1 MIRRRAQRGRRAAL
15 GRWLALVGIVVT
27 GAAAAFGIVMFQD
40 KDRARPSQDRARP
53 SQDRAR
59 PSQDRARPSR
69 WRADFETGNL
79 SQWQGR
85 FTPVSLGTGTAD
97 ITVVRSP
104 VKQGNYAARVEAGTE
119 EQTGAQQGTSRS
131 ELVRSTKVTGNKGFP
146 VNLSSNSSELWTRW
160 SMYIPRSTVSQLP
173 TDCTLGA
180 DGCGIIIQQQ
190 ASAGN
195 GVFELNGIFS
205 LQHNMTVT
213 YGDSDMADPAYE
225 PFWTSRRLEPDRW
238 YTFMIHKKYSKTNNG
253 FVEIYLDG
261 VQQQLCADAAC
272 SSKVSR
278 VTGRTIHPDATI
290 YRLQTG
296 MYYNDNTDATRHKHP
311 VIYLD
316 DWMAHTSDPR
326 P

>member
-1 MIRRRAQRGRRAAL
+1 LAL
-15 GRWLALVGIVVT
+15 GGIVVA
-27 GAAAAFGIVMFQD
+27 GAAAAFGVVSLRD
-40 KDRARPSQDRARP
+40 KDRARWLRT
-53 SQDRAR
+53 
-59 PSQDRARPSR
+59 
-69 WRADFETGNL
+69 ADFETGNL
-79 SQWQGR
+79 SQWEGR

-104 VKQGNYAARVEAGTE
+104 VKQGNYAARVEARTE
-119 EQTGAQQGTSRS
+119 EQTGTQQGTSRS
-131 ELVRSTKVTGNKGFP
+131 ELVRSTNVTGNKGFP

-160 SMYIPRSTVSQLP
+160 SMYIPSSTVSQLP

-180 DGCGIIIQQQ
+180 DGCGITIQQQ

-195 GVFELNGIFS
+195 GVSELNGIFS

-213 YGDSDMADPAYE
+213 YGDSRMTDPAYE
-225 PFWTSRRLEPDRW
+225 PFWTSPRLEPDRW
-238 YTFMIHKKYSKTNNG
+238 YTFMIHKKYSKTNTG